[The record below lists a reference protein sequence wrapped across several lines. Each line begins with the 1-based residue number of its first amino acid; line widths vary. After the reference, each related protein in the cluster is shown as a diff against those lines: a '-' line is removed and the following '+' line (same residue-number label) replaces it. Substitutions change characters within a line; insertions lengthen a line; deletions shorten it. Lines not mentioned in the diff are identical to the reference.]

1 MEDDQRA
8 VVEESWT
15 ASVEIEEDE
24 EVTAE
29 EDLMYRD
36 EVFEEGDAENG
47 QNAEDEK
54 GNLSAEEAFDV
65 DDQEQ
70 ETEVTQEAEDGIEE
84 NAKVYTT
91 SYISNTRIFVALWPT
106 RPKYTSGSRMVK
118 DLWPE
123 YTLFF
128 PLCQKSVTDPQTSDP
143 DLPFRC
149 LDNTGKGQPLPH

>member
-8 VVEESWT
+8 VVEESRT
-15 ASVEIEEDE
+15 ASAEIEEDE

-47 QNAEDEK
+47 NNSEDEK
-54 GNLSAEEAFDV
+54 GNLSAEEALDV

-70 ETEVTQEAEDGIEE
+70 ETEVIREAEDGIEE
-84 NAKVYTT
+84 NTKVYTT
-91 SYISNTRIFVALWPT
+91 TYISNTRIFVARWPT
-106 RPKYTSGSRMVK
+106 RPKYTSGPRMVK

-128 PLCQKSVTDPQTSDP
+128 PLCQTSSK
-143 DLPFRC
+143 LR
-149 LDNTGKGQPLPH
+149 